1 MSVTRQDVA
10 AAFALLDAT
19 GCKRSKAMATDD
31 GLAMALSTWPIV
43 LSDLD
48 RESLLALTI
57 AYVRSA
63 SSAWFPTPGELLAL
77 RSEDGLDDA
86 LEQWGRL
93 LRLLAVKGRARPPVP
108 LVEAGRSPAGG
119 WCLSMELEQ
128 DRAMR
133 AGVAA
138 VGGWRLACLMQDR
151 DLPTNRAA
159 FRDAYRGALRRG
171 VRRAE
176 VDEIG
181 RITEGPARLLL
192 GIG

>member
-1 MSVTRQDVA
+1 MRLNNGAGCFAYWPSRVA
-10 AAFALLDAT
+10 
-19 GCKRSKAMATDD
+19 R
-31 GLAMALSTWPIV
+31 GLRCLW
-43 LSDLD
+43 
-48 RESLLALTI
+48 
-57 AYVRSA
+57 
-63 SSAWFPTPGELLAL
+63 L
-77 RSEDGLDDA
+77 R
-86 LEQWGRL
+86 
-93 LRLLAVKGRARPPVP
+93 
-108 LVEAGRSPAGG
+108 
-119 WCLSMELEQ
+119 Q

-171 VRRAE
+171 VRRVE